1 MQPCKLPSKH
11 ITQHKTNR
19 TTPTP
24 TAAYYLETG
33 SVQIKYLLK
42 GRRVM
47 YLWSILHQP
56 EDELVSKVYNAQKM
70 FPVKDDWYF
79 IIKNDFDVLGM
90 EFDEENIRKIK
101 KEKFKKMVDENLSNE
116 FSMKQYLTTDRL
128 TLVEKQLLF
137 SLRTRMFQ
145 VKCNFRNGNLNNL
158 MCSYCHTNSEE
169 TQEHQLVCSGILEP
183 ELRNEKVKYSDI
195 FGSIDEQVEAAK
207 HWMKIKQIRT
217 IKEKERESSQ
227 QRSQAH

>member
-1 MQPCKLPSKH
+1 MK
-11 ITQHKTNR
+11 
-19 TTPTP
+19 
-24 TAAYYLETG
+24 
-33 SVQIKYLLK
+33 
-42 GRRVM
+42 
-47 YLWSILHQP
+47 
-56 EDELVSKVYNAQKM
+56 
-70 FPVKDDWYF
+70 FYF
-79 IIKNDFDVLGM
+79 IHQDHYN
-90 EFDEENIRKIK
+90 R
-101 KEKFKKMVDENLSNE
+101 KKMVDEKVRQASHSHLLEEKKGKLSNLSNNY
-116 FSMKQYLTTDRL
+116 SMKQYLTTDRL

-145 VKCNFRNGNLNNL
+145 VKCNFRNGNLNDL

-195 FGSIDEQVEAAK
+195 FGSLDEQVEAAK

>member
-1 MQPCKLPSKH
+1 
-11 ITQHKTNR
+11 
-19 TTPTP
+19 
-24 TAAYYLETG
+24 
-33 SVQIKYLLK
+33 
-42 GRRVM
+42 M

-56 EDELVSKVYNAQKM
+56 QVELVWKVYNAHKI

-101 KEKFKKMVDENLSNE
+101 KEKFKKMVDEKVREASHSHLLEEKKGKLSNLSNNY
-116 FSMKQYLTTDRL
+116 SMKQYLTTDRL

-137 SLRTRMFQ
+137 SLRTRMFR
-145 VKCNFRNGNLNNL
+145 VKCNFRNGNLNDL

-169 TQEHQLVCSGILEP
+169 TQEHQLVCSGIPEP
-183 ELRNEKVKYSDI
+183 ELRNEKVKYSAI
-195 FGSIDEQVEAAK
+195 FGSLDEQVEAAK